1 MHRRNFIKNSIFT
14 SLSGSFALDRLGGV
28 PIFSALTDCL
38 TLNRLAACDAW
49 YNLAMLSRS
58 ATHFLQLEQSIARAQ
73 SVEDSWS
80 LVTIKIVNHV
90 HTPLVFKLGNNVNGV
105 VTGNNPS
112 IKSKSGKAGTH
123 MELKGADLLS
133 DTERFANLRMNKW
146 FADILGKGIPDSDI
160 IKGTFLDGKLSPFPA
175 ESKVAIQAA
184 LSLDQTIVNNHSL
197 TAFKLLSGK
206 PEMAL
211 HLAETGL
218 IRSPLGIAA
227 FNMGDQYDKAEG
239 VNPTNVV
246 VGANGEQAMIQ
257 GRPVADFINLVNQN
271 VKSRH
276 VDLNTVESTNLTLKF
291 DKLIAKDPV
300 MRKEVLLN
308 QKMILDNLTSLS
320 DAGNLESRQS
330 QIFDDKVANGQA
342 NISGFG
348 AKREFLAQASFVQ
361 KSLEIPGKPFRNF
374 QLFLNINDLDAADLD
389 SLNIDTANVNQQG
402 AIKSLTYIEGMRQ
415 LAIALN
421 MLATSIANGHK
432 MMVVVM
438 SEGGRSSA
446 LSDDTVSFGLVM
458 GPGGPGGLKDAL
470 YSNMVEINKADS
482 RVVTNPG
489 GTANVIWSGE
499 DLRTEANLPANAPA
513 TVGDLQRGVI
523 EFLEEKTQKSG
534 SRVGLG
540 NFVKLRRAV

>member
-1 MHRRNFIKNSIFT
+1 MHRRRFITNTIFT
-14 SLSGSFALDRLGGV
+14 SIAGSFALDRLGGV
-28 PIFSALTDCL
+28 PIFSTLTDSL
-38 TLNRLAACDAW
+38 TIGRLAACDAW

-58 ATHFLQLEQSIARAQ
+58 ATHFLQLEQSIASAQ

-90 HTPLVFKLGNNVNGV
+90 HTPLVFKLGENVAGV
-105 VTGNNPS
+105 VSGNNPS

-123 MELKGADLLS
+123 MDMKGADQIS
-133 DTERFANLRMNKW
+133 DIDRFANLRMNKW
-146 FADILGKGIPDSDI
+146 FADILAKGIPDSDI
-160 IKGTFLDGKLSPFPA
+160 LKGTILDGKLTAFPS

-184 LSLDQTIVNNHSL
+184 LSLNQTIVNNHSL
-197 TAFKLLSGK
+197 TAFKLLAGK

-211 HLAETGL
+211 HLAQTGL
-218 IRSPLGIAA
+218 IKSPLGIAA
-227 FNMGDQYDKAEG
+227 FNMGDEYDKAEG

-246 VGANGEQAMIQ
+246 VGATGEQAIIQ
-257 GRPVADFINLVNQN
+257 GRPVSDFINLVNQN

-276 VDLNTVESTNLTLKF
+276 VDLGTLEANNLTLKF

-300 MRKEVLLN
+300 MRKEVLGN
-308 QKMILDNLTSLS
+308 QKMIIDNLTSLA
-320 DAGNLESRQS
+320 DAGNLESKQN
-330 QIFDDKVANGQA
+330 QIFDDKISNGQA
-342 NISGFG
+342 NVSGFG

-374 QLFLNINDLDAADLD
+374 QLFLNINDLDASDLD
-389 SLNIDTANVNQQG
+389 NLNIDTANVNQRG

-421 MLATSIANGHK
+421 MLATSISNGHK
-432 MMVVVM
+432 MIVVVM
-438 SEGGRSSA
+438 SEGGRSAA

-458 GPGGPGGLKDAL
+458 GPGGPGGLKDSL
-470 YSNMVEINKADS
+470 YSNMVEINKS
-482 RVVTNPG
+482 NSSLVTNPG

-499 DLRTEANLPANAPA
+499 DLRTEANLAAKAP
-513 TVGDLQRGVI
+513 TTLGDLQRGVI

-540 NFVKLRRAV
+540 NFVKLRRAS